1 MQYGTRVLVALED
14 DYRAYREVIA
24 AGIKSIRP
32 HIEVDTSSL
41 EALGERIE
49 RFDPHLI
56 ICSQPNTVDP
66 GGRPAW
72 VELSLDPLQP
82 SKICVGGRYSERAN
96 PTVDALLEVIDEV
109 EELVQTNND
118 LRGC

>member
-24 AGIKSIRP
+24 AGIRMLRP
-32 HIEVDTSSL
+32 HVEVDTSTL
-41 EALGERIE
+41 EALRERIE
-49 RFDPHLI
+49 RFDPHLV

-72 VELSLDPLQP
+72 IMLSLDTRQP
-82 SKICVGGRYSERAN
+82 STICVGGHYSELTN
-96 PTVDALLEVIDEV
+96 PTLEVLLGVIDEV
-109 EELVQTNND
+109 EELLQTNDD